1 MAKKLPRP
9 TDVELQILEVFWNH
23 GPSTVRA
30 AHNTI
35 AASPERKDT
44 SYSTTLKM
52 IQVLHEKGFLKRDA
66 SVRPQIYRAA
76 VSREATQRRV
86 VEYMAK
92 RLFGGAMTELVQC
105 AISSGA
111 ISEAEFKEIQ
121 GLIRQAKRR
130 GDGS

>member
-1 MAKKLPRP
+1 MKKKLPRP
-9 TDVELQILEVFWNH
+9 TDVELRILEVFWDQ

-35 AASPERKDT
+35 VASPERKDT

-52 IQVLHEKGFLKRDA
+52 IQVLHEKGFLERDA
-66 SVRPQIYRAA
+66 SIRPQIYRAT
-76 VSREATQRRV
+76 VSREATQRHM
-86 VEYMAK
+86 VEDVAK

-111 ISEAEFKEIQ
+111 VSESELKEIQ
-121 GLIRQAKRR
+121 GLIRQAKKG
-130 GDGS
+130 GDRP

>member
-1 MAKKLPRP
+1 MARNLPRP

-30 AHNTI
+30 AHNAI
-35 AASPERKDT
+35 VASPERKDT

-52 IQVLHEKGFLKRDA
+52 IQVLHEKGFLERDA
-66 SVRPQIYRAA
+66 SVRPQIYRAT
-76 VSREATQRRV
+76 VSRETTQRRV
-86 VEYMAK
+86 VEDMAK

-105 AISSGA
+105 AISSGT

-121 GLIRQAKRR
+121 GLIRQAKKR
-130 GDGS
+130 GDQS